1 MNILITAGPTR
12 EHIDD
17 VRFISNAS
25 SGRMG
30 YALAATAVRREHE
43 VHLVSGPVEIAPPEG
58 AHTVNVTSAV
68 EMLDAVLDRV
78 GDANALIMAA
88 AVSDW
93 RPRKRRPGKP
103 GKGTNISSVELVL
116 NPDILAEATRRNPEM
131 LAVAFAL
138 EAVMDAESAIRKM
151 RNKGAHMV
159 VLNTIDAMGAH
170 IADFAVY
177 SQKGDS
183 VISGSRSKEELAEAL
198 FDIVE
203 QEKSN

>member
-30 YALAATAVRREHE
+30 YALAAAAVRREHD
-43 VHLVSGPVEIAPPEG
+43 VHLVSGPVEMAPPEG
-58 AHTVNVTSAV
+58 AHTVRVTSAV
-68 EMLDAVLDRV
+68 EMLEAVLERV
-78 GDANALIMAA
+78 GDADVLIMAA

-93 RPRKRRPGKP
+93 RPKNRLPGKP
-103 GKGTNISSVELVL
+103 GKGTEISSVELVL
-116 NPDILAEATRRNPEM
+116 NPDILAESTRQNPEM

-138 EAVMDAESAIRKM
+138 EAEMDTESALRKM
-151 RNKGAHMV
+151 ESKGARMV

-177 SQKGDS
+177 SREGEA

-198 FDIVE
+198 LDLVE
-203 QEKSN
+203 RERFA